1 MVVQMPSEKLSRIF
15 SALQVVFCTK
25 KQDLI
30 VRKCSD
36 KSTYLRPSEVPLG
49 TAAKPC
55 LGCGI
60 CSRIKNPL
68 FYFWLILVLYYS
80 ALYFCAENLAFPI
93 CKDELHFWPTSI
105 KFSHTYLPSLDLL
118 KNYGELNTPIP
129 FMIFGLIE
137 KIWAKGIVYGR
148 LFNFLTSIA
157 IAFIVGFPGFSR
169 NPKKSM
175 TALVIILASPY
186 FIGLSTHLYTD
197 LIAVFFALC
206 GCLLH
211 EKNFFKSS
219 VLCFILAISSRQYM
233 VAFPCALALFEIWHK
248 PTCKIRWIAPVI
260 ACLSLICWVIFWGG
274 LGPQAEVHRQAI
286 VTSRIF
292 YLIPE
297 NCIYFLAGLGVY
309 FCIPEIIIRR
319 LSNLFIFTAG
329 ARTEI
334 YPKKSKIVT
343 ATHDLRTIIAR
354 KEIIAGLMLGVLFY
368 IYPPI
373 QNHNS
378 SIPTM
383 GFIDKTLHLLN
394 CSSIRMILL
403 YLFALLATVR
413 FLKIDRNFFLV
424 WVNVLMMLKAHIA
437 WDKYVIPLVI
447 ILCFYYARED

>member
-15 SALQVVFCTK
+15 STLQVIFCTK

-36 KSTYLRPSEVPLG
+36 KSTYSRAEK
-49 TAAKPC
+49 AR

-60 CSRIKNPL
+60 CSRIKNPHL
-68 FYFWLILVLYYS
+68 YFWLILVLYYS
-80 ALYFCAENLAFPI
+80 ALYFCAKNLAFPI
-93 CKDELHFWPTSI
+93 CRDELHFWPTSV

-137 KIWAKGIVYGR
+137 KIWAAGIVYGR

-157 IAFIVGFPGFSR
+157 IAFIIGFPGFSK

-175 TALVIILASPY
+175 TALIIILVSPY

-219 VLCFILAISSRQYM
+219 ILCFILAVSSRQYM
-233 VAFPCALALFEIWHK
+233 VAFPCALALFEFWHNS
-248 PTCKIRWIAPVI
+248 THKIRWIAPVI
-260 ACLSLICWVIFWGG
+260 ACFSLICWIIFWGG
-274 LGPQAEVHRQAI
+274 PGPQAEILRQAI

-292 YLIPE
+292 CLIPE
-297 NCIYFLAGLGVY
+297 NCIYFLACLGVY
-309 FCIPEIIIRR
+309 YCIPEIILRR
-319 LSNLFIFTAG
+319 LFNLFIFSAG
-329 ARTEI
+329 VRTEI
-334 YPKKSKIVT
+334 HLQKSGIVST
-343 ATHDLRTIIAR
+343 THNLRTVIVH
-354 KEIIAGLMLGVLFY
+354 KEILAGLMLAVLFY
-368 IYPPI
+368 IYPPL
-373 QNHNS
+373 QNHNFP
-378 SIPTM
+378 IPTM
-383 GFIDKTLHLLN
+383 GFMDKTLHLLN

-403 YLFALLATVR
+403 YLFALTATIR
-413 FLKIDRNFFLV
+413 FLKVDRNFFLV
-424 WVNVLMMLKAHIA
+424 WVNVLMMLKAHVA

-447 ILCFYYARED
+447 ILCFYYARET